1 MRIEIGYG
9 REVLELDIPE
19 SRVAAVRRAA
29 PAPPLPD
36 RAAAMRTA
44 LETPHDFP
52 ALRRALTPDDQVAIV
67 VDEHLPRLGELL
79 PPILEHLAQAR
90 IGPEAATLICAPHGR
105 QEWVDELPD
114 RFEDVRIE
122 VHDPGDRRRHAYLA
136 TTKQGRRVYLNR
148 TAVDADQ
155 LVVLTGRGYDPLLGY
170 SGAAGALYPAQSDEA
185 TRREMLGRLSLAV
198 PGATA
203 WPVRQEAAEVAWLLG
218 APFLVQA
225 IEGSGEEIIHVVA
238 GSMDSAAEGQRL
250 LDARWRVQLDEPV
263 PTVVM
268 GMAGDPARHGFGE
281 LAQALMC
288 AARVVEEGGRIVL
301 LTQAA
306 PPLAAGAEMLREAGS
321 PAKALDALRQQPPPD
336 LAAAFQWASAAL
348 KAQIYL
354 LSKLPVDTAEE
365 LFTTPLEKASQV
377 ERLLGTGGACLFL
390 ADGHKTMAEVK
401 AEK

>member
-1 MRIEIGYG
+1 MQVAIDYG
-9 REVLELDIPE
+9 RNRLELEVPE
-19 SRVAAVRRAA
+19 ARVAAVRRAPLA
-29 PAPPLPD
+29 APLPD
-36 RAAAMRTA
+36 PAAALRTA
-44 LETPHDFP
+44 LESPHDFP
-52 ALRRALTPDDQVAIV
+52 ALRRALTPDDRVVIV
-67 VDEHLPRLGELL
+67 VDERLPRLGELL

-90 IGPEAATLICAPHGR
+90 VGPESVTLLCAPHG
-105 QEWVDELPD
+105 QQDWVDELPD
-114 RFEDVRIE
+114 QYEDVRTE

-170 SGAAGALYPAQSDEA
+170 AGAAGALYPALSDEA
-185 TRREMLGRLSLAV
+185 TRKEMAGRLSLNV
-198 PGATA
+198 PGATP

-218 APFLVQA
+218 APFLVQI
-225 IEGSGEEIIHVVA
+225 IEGSGAEIAQVVT

-263 PTVVM
+263 PIVVV
-268 GMAGDPARHGFGE
+268 GMAGDPGRHTFAE

-306 PPLAAGAEMLREAGS
+306 PALTAAAEVLREAGS
-321 PAKALDALRQQPPPD
+321 PAKALDALRQQMPLD
-336 LAAAFQWASAAL
+336 LAAAFQWAHAAQ

-354 LSKLPVDTAEE
+354 LSGLSPDIAEE
-365 LFTTPLEKASQV
+365 LFTTPLDKASQV
-377 ERLLGTGGACLFL
+377 EKLLGASGSCLFL

-401 AEK
+401 AGG